1 MEPKIFITF
10 KAFDISLAYYNHSG
24 DYSHLENTMLF
35 FFVSLTTR
43 PHLSQWDPS
52 SENENN
58 SKLSAQERLLY
69 WYHQFSKVATLEYIM
84 DMVLKNIR

>member
-1 MEPKIFITF
+1 MTLYESKH
-10 KAFDISLAYYNHSG
+10 D
-24 DYSHLENTMLF
+24 
-35 FFVSLTTR
+35 
-43 PHLSQWDPS
+43 WDPS